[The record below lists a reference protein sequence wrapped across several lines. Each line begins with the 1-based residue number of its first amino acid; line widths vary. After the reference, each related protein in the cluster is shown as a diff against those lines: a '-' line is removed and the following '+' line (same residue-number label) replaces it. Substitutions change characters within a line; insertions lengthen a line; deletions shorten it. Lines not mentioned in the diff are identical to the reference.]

1 MAKTWNQEAAI
12 RGALRRTFSRSPII
26 REVLFKVR
34 REVPKYNQDGARS
47 KKDAVQYRCNVCGT
61 YVGSTKVSVDHINPV
76 VSVSEGFIDFNTFI
90 ARLFCDSANLQVICD
105 SCHNTKTQT
114 ERISRLLGQYD
125 KELDDLELKVKTKSI
140 SNSEALKTLKKYIS
154 KKKTP
159 GLNPVVQRALLIKNF
174 LTTNQGKTP

>member
-34 REVPKYNQDGARS
+34 REVPKYNKDGSRA
-47 KKDAVQYRCNVCGT
+47 KKDAVQYRCNVCQQ

-76 VSVSEGFIDFNTFI
+76 VDVQQGFIDFNMFI
-90 ARLFCDSANLQVICD
+90 ARLFCDATNLQVICD
-105 SCHNTKTQT
+105 SCHNTKTQK
-114 ERISRLLGQYD
+114 ERISRLTLQYD
-125 KELDDLELKVKTKSI
+125 RELDKLELDVKAKTLSKA
-140 SNSEALKTLKKYIS
+140 EALKTLKKYIA

-159 GLNPVVQRALLIKNF
+159 GLNPVVQRALSIKDF
-174 LTTNQGKTP
+174 LTT

>member
-34 REVPKYNQDGARS
+34 REVPKYNQDGGRS

-76 VSVSEGFIDFNTFI
+76 VSVVEGFVDFNTFI
-90 ARLFCDSANLQVICD
+90 ERLFCAASNLQVVCD
-105 SCHNTKTQT
+105 DCHNTKTQA
-114 ERISRLLGQYD
+114 ERIGRLLLQYG
-125 KELDDLELKVKTKSI
+125 KELDELELQVKTKSV
-140 SNSEALKTLKKYIS
+140 SKVGALKALKKYIS

-159 GLNPVVQRALLIKNF
+159 GLIPVVQRALSIRNSLI
-174 LTTNQGKTP
+174 